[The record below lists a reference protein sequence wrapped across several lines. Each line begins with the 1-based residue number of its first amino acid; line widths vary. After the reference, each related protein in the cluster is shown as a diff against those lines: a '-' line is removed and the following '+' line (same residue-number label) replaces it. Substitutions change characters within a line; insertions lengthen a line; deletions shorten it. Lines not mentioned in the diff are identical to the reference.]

1 MLMSDVAKKGA
12 APEEKRPSNPQGG
25 KRAQKKGGKNRLVI
39 NTAYQPHYGN
49 NL

>member
-25 KRAQKKGGKNRLVI
+25 KGHKKRREKPPRHKYGLP
-39 NTAYQPHYGN
+39 TA
-49 NL
+49 LWK